1 MRSESM
7 SKFLAGAGASLGVK
21 IATGVAIAAA
31 ASAVAAQVVISRS
44 ANPAGWG
51 RQVHNTVTFAP
62 ATGPAAASAPQPAGS
77 LASQSDSG
85 VAAGTENAQASLN
98 PNDKVQDKP
107 TSWRQTTTWFTEPND
122 PPIVAVQTKFVP
134 KP

>member
-7 SKFLAGAGASLGVK
+7 SKFLGGAGAALAVK
-21 IATGVAIAAA
+21 IATGLAIAAA
-31 ASAVAAQVVISRS
+31 ASAVAAQVITSGS
-44 ANPAGWG
+44 ANPADWG
-51 RQVHNTVTFAP
+51 HHNRVTFAP

-77 LASQSDSG
+77 LASQGDSS
-85 VAAGTENAQASLN
+85 VAAGTENAQGSLN
-98 PNDKVQDKP
+98 PNDNVQGQP